1 MMMEKAVTGSV
12 KKSLNELHQ
21 RTLEIQERARK
32 DEEERLESGIV
43 YLPTWREDKQGSPN
57 SFLRSALFAAIQSKD
72 RRQLKEAVL
81 GSQQGIT
88 IKYTGEQLNQED
100 LTVWLTLVDLA
111 KQSPLGT
118 ECTFTVHEILIRM
131 GMAKH
136 GDAYDKLRTS
146 ILRMTACVLTV
157 SNEKIT
163 FSDRI
168 IDRFFIDEETKR
180 YKVTIGRQSIKL
192 FQEDGWTGLGC
203 KQRKLLSKKPLAQA
217 LHGYYSSHEKP
228 LPVSVDF
235 LAHITGGTNK
245 QKSDFKRKVKTA
257 LEELVKIGLLKSYK
271 IEGDM
276 VAVERDSTN

>member
-1 MMMEKAVTGSV
+1 MMEKAVTGSV
-12 KKSLNELHQ
+12 KKSLSELHK

-43 YLPTWREDKQGSPN
+43 YLPTWREDRQGSPN

-100 LTVWLTLVDLA
+100 LTIWLTLVDLA

-118 ECTFTVHEILIRM
+118 ECNFTAHEILMHM

-136 GDAYDKLRTS
+136 GDAYEKLRTS

-168 IDRFFIDEETKR
+168 IDRFVIDEDTKR
-180 YKVTIGRQSIKL
+180 YKVTIGRHSIKL
-192 FQEDGWTGLGC
+192 FQDGWTGLGC
-203 KQRKLLSKKPLAQA
+203 EQRKLLSKKPLAQA
-217 LHGYYSSHEKP
+217 LQGYYSSHEKP

-235 LAHITGGTNK
+235 LAHITGSTNK
-245 QKSDFKRKVKTA
+245 QKAGFKRHIKNA

-276 VAVERDSTN
+276 VIVERTSTK